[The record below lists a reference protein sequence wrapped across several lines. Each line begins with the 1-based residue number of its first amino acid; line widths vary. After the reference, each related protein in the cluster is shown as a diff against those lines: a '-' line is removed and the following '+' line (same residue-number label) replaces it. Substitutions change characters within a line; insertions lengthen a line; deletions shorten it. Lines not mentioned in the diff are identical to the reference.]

1 MGWLGFGTC
10 ALPHAARGT
19 ELGRAG
25 GVMGQRG
32 VRCSIMSCFD
42 NCIFQCAWGVF
53 FHTIAWGRQEPTLLS
68 GGLFWA
74 QGSVG
79 AGVADDYM

>member
-1 MGWLGFGTC
+1 M
-10 ALPHAARGT
+10 
-19 ELGRAG
+19 
-25 GVMGQRG
+25 MGQWG
-32 VRCSIMSCFD
+32 VRSVPSCPVLIIVLFF
-42 NCIFQCAWGVF
+42 NVCGGVF